1 MHILK
6 KNLPDYFVALFYTNL
21 KYNSIK
27 LCNKKRGW
35 TKQYIF
41 IKLIDMNIRICGN
54 ETVI

>member
-27 LCNKKRGW
+27 LCNKKEAEPNN
-35 TKQYIF
+35 TF
-41 IKLIDMNIRICGN
+41 LLS
-54 ETVI
+54 